1 MAIQLLSSRKILSCV
16 VSRCV
21 EACVKNSSN
30 PNFPECAGNSS
41 SAPDGFPIG
50 PPVDPALSWLFNTPL
65 RMRRFLK
72 VITTELFPSIP
83 DIMVS
88 EFGFAE
94 PYEEQQSSLSNI
106 LWDLKR
112 ADYFQGFLDSILAS
126 IHYDKVNVTGAFG
139 WAICE
144 LSFLPWCCMLYCIIS
159 L

>member
-1 MAIQLLSSRKILSCV
+1 
-16 VSRCV
+16 
-21 EACVKNSSN
+21 
-30 PNFPECAGNSS
+30 
-41 SAPDGFPIG
+41 
-50 PPVDPALSWLFNTPL
+50 
-65 RMRRFLK
+65 MRRFLK

-139 WAICE
+139 WAIYE